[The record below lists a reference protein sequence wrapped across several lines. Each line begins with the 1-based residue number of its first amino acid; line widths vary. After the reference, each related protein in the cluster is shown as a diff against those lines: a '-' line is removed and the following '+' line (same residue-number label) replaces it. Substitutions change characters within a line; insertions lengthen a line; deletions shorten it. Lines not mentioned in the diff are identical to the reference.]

1 MRKVDE
7 IKACII
13 QTFGELKTKLTE
25 SDLER
30 IMNTKM
36 ITANRT
42 EELVKPETDGEEE
55 EEYIKVTSL
64 FSRVDNTEPSAESLV
79 VKGSDMSTEE
89 MKKRSNALRGADQLS
104 DQLSLAAKK
113 WLCLFGSCLFL
124 FEELLSFLI

>member
-1 MRKVDE
+1 MDE

-36 ITANRT
+36 ITANRA
-42 EELVKPETDGEEE
+42 EELVKPENDGDEEEE

-64 FSRVDNTEPSAESLV
+64 FSRVDNTEPSTESLV
-79 VKGSDMSTEE
+79 VKGSDLSTEE

-104 DQLSLAAKK
+104 DQMSIAAKK
-113 WLCLFGSCLFL
+113 WLCLFGVMGIMQQL
-124 FEELLSFLI
+124 